1 MRKNERV
8 RGLSWH
14 SQSHDQL
21 GRVFWEPSHMRHG
34 GATQLE
40 AAGRGSFPS
49 PTNPGA
55 CVCVQ
60 GQYNGWQLAVG
71 VETGS
76 LTFAKWEL
84 IHFVNVLFCTASC
97 SSVNQRLTASVACKK
112 QQQKKRKKTQTKQC
126 TIYSLFIVI

>member
-1 MRKNERV
+1 
-8 RGLSWH
+8 
-14 SQSHDQL
+14 
-21 GRVFWEPSHMRHG
+21 MRHG

-112 QQQKKRKKTQTKQC
+112 QQQKKRKKKQTKQC